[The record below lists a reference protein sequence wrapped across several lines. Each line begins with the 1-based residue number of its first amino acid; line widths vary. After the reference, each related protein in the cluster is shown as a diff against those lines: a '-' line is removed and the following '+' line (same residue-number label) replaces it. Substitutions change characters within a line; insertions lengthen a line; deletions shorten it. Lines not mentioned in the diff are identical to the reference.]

1 MRRMTEPTMYDAFM
15 REAIELAGRGRWH
28 ACPNPC
34 VGAVLVR
41 DGRVLAR
48 GWHAACGEAH
58 AEVACLRDAAARG
71 VNPADGTLV
80 VTLEPCNHHGKTPP
94 CTDAILAAGIRRVV
108 IGLRDPHPQAAGGAD
123 RLRAAGVEVIEGVCA
138 RECRDL
144 AADFL
149 VWQQKKRP
157 YLLLKLA
164 STLDGRIATRTG
176 HSQWISCEASRA
188 GVHALR
194 AGVGHAGGAIMVGGG
209 TLRADNPRLTARTD
223 GHDAD
228 ARQPWACVVTSRLPA
243 IGSDCRLLQE
253 RPDRTIF
260 ISTPAVAASRL
271 AHELRDIGAH
281 VLSVPPSAK
290 GSLDMAALLTSLHEE
305 IACPYVLCEGGG
317 RLALSLLDSGL
328 VDEFHLHLAPRILG
342 DNQAVPLFDG
352 RTPLQLDEALQMR
365 ISDLQRCGE
374 DVQLVLRPRD

>member
-1 MRRMTEPTMYDAFM
+1 MTDPTLYDAFM
-15 REAIELAGRGRWH
+15 REAIELAGRGRWR

-41 DGRVLAR
+41 DGQVLAR

-58 AEVACLRDAAARG
+58 AEVACLRDAAERG
-71 VNPADGTLV
+71 IQPADCTLV

-108 IGLRDPHPQAAGGAD
+108 IGLRDPHPQAAGGAE
-123 RLRAAGVEVIEGVCA
+123 RLRAAGVEVIEGVCE

-209 TLRADNPRLTARTD
+209 TLRADNPRLTARVD
-223 GHDAD
+223 GNAAD
-228 ARQPWACVVTSRLPA
+228 PRQPWACVVTSRLPA
-243 IGSDCRLLQE
+243 IGGDCHLLQE

-271 AHELRDIGAH
+271 AHELRHIGAH

-290 GSLDMAALLTSLHEE
+290 GSLDMAALLARLHEE

-374 DVQLVLRPRD
+374 DVRLVLRPRD

>member
-1 MRRMTEPTMYDAFM
+1 MTETTVYDAFM
-15 REAIELAGRGRWH
+15 RKSIELARRGRWLT
-28 ACPNPC
+28 CPNPA

-41 DGRVLAR
+41 DGQVVAE

-58 AEVACLRDAAARG
+58 AEVACLRDAARRG
-71 VNPADGTLV
+71 VNPADCTLV

-94 CTDAILAAGIRRVV
+94 CTESILAAGIGRVV
-108 IGLRDPHPQAAGGAD
+108 IGLRDPHPLAAGGAD
-123 RLRAAGVEVIEGVCA
+123 RLREAGVEVIEGVCEQ
-138 RECRDL
+138 ECRDL

-194 AGVGHAGGAIMVGGG
+194 AGIGHAGGAIMVGGG
-209 TLRADNPRLTARTD
+209 TLRADNPRLTARVEDTTSD
-223 GHDAD
+223 I
-228 ARQPWACVVTSRLPA
+228 RQPWACVVTSRLPA
-243 IGSDCRLLQE
+243 INGDCRLLHE
-253 RPDRTIF
+253 CPERTIF

-271 AHELRDIGAH
+271 AHELRDIGAR
-281 VLSVPPSAK
+281 VISVPPLAK
-290 GSLDMAALLTSLHEE
+290 GSLDMAAMLTRLHEE
-305 IACPYVLCEGGG
+305 IACPYILCEGGG

-365 ISDLQRCGE
+365 LSDMQRCGE
-374 DVQLVLRPRD
+374 DVQLVLRPQE